1 MAAKLPSCRNWYS
14 STNTT
19 CDRIQNHGKPQTR
32 FNHFFSPDFT
42 VHKFYVHEIWI
53 LGLYERNK
61 FLGLYEQYTIWGL
74 FEFYF
79 LVSGFESDSDLGI
92 RVWIEKKEEE
102 KEKERRKRI
111 GRIKVFMVLLMK
123 MMKEERRRGEKELDF
138 LIIFFNLFFYSSN
151 YTCGIFN

>member
-111 GRIKVFMVLLMK
+111 GRIKVFMVLLWCVVVVDFCVVVCCWWRWW
-123 MMKEERRRGEKELDF
+123 RRREEEEKKNWMF
-138 LIIFFNLFFYSSN
+138 
-151 YTCGIFN
+151 